1 MSVEP
6 FGRFC
11 APVLAV
17 SGFSGSGKTTLLEA
31 AIPELVRGG
40 ISVAVVKHDAHGIQI
55 DRSGKDSDR
64 LFQAGATV
72 ALRGPDQQFLRRQAT
87 SLLSLHATLEFLS
100 HDHDLLLVEGHKNT
114 PLPKFWLRDATQS
127 EIPGD
132 VTNVVG
138 TLEWNTNRVREFV
151 SFVRGWLPVAWRQR
165 PVVRGLL
172 LDNGPRD
179 FPGKS
184 LMAPESGELAQDG
197 SIDTVVF
204 GSGPLPPRYQNLSLI
219 PNPPGIAAPLGALL
233 AAHRWAP
240 AAAWIISD
248 RESQLSALY
257 IDWLVSLRAPGRW
270 AVIPRGRDSSC
281 PVGGLFEPQALT
293 VLERDAVGE
302 PDGKVRIDRLIEHP
316 RTLRVE
322 APATIERR

>member
-1 MSVEP
+1 MSRECVA
-6 FGRFC
+6 RFC

-31 AIPELVRGG
+31 AIPELVRSG
-40 ISVAVVKHDAHGIQI
+40 ISLAVIKHDAHGIQI

-72 ALRGPDQQFLRRQAT
+72 ALRGPDQQFLRRQGT

-100 HDHDLLLVEGHKNT
+100 RDHDLLLVEGHKNT

-138 TLEWNTNRVREFV
+138 ILEWNTNRVREFV
-151 SFVRGWLPVAWRQR
+151 SFVRGWLPIAWRQR
-165 PVVRGLL
+165 PLLRGLL
-172 LDNGPRD
+172 LDD

-184 LMAPESGELAQDG
+184 QMVSQSGEWAQQG
-197 SIDTVVF
+197 SIDTIVL
-204 GSGPLPPRYQNLSLI
+204 GSGPLPPEYQNCSRI
-219 PNPPGIAAPLGALL
+219 PASPGIDAPFGALL
-233 AAHRWAP
+233 AAHRWTP
-240 AAAWIISD
+240 TAAWIISD
-248 RESQLSALY
+248 RESQFMSASY

-270 AVIPRGRDSSC
+270 AVIPQGRGSSC
-281 PVGGLFEPQALT
+281 TVGGLFEPQALT
-293 VLERDAVGE
+293 VLERDALE
-302 PDGKVRIDRLIEHP
+302 APDGKVRLDRLIEHP
-316 RTLRVE
+316 RTLMVE
-322 APATIERR
+322 VPATIGS